1 MPPQDIVQAST
12 VIDFR
17 AGAQHRRREN
27 THRRRGAITSA
38 VVLVGAGPVFAMMML
53 TATPASATPAAQPLT
68 MSGDVPGMS
77 QDVGH
82 PSTPTPTMSG
92 EMPGMDHGPADK
104 PANSPSP
111 TASADLPATE
121 HGDDHGSIPWPSA
134 SADVP
139 ATEHGDDH
147 GSTLLPTTLA
157 DGHGTEHGSADKP
170 GADSGH
176 GEAAAVATDRPVAAV
191 LGTFGG
197 ASSAVMLSAAFLRRK
212 DRALS
217 LAKQAA
223 RAARKAQK

>member
-1 MPPQDIVQAST
+1 MTSSNGTQGDGMRRQRLPIAG
-12 VIDFR
+12 R
-17 AGAQHRRREN
+17 GAQTRRG
-27 THRRRGAITSA
+27 RRGAITSA
-38 VVLVGAGPVFAMMML
+38 VVLVGASPVFAVMML
-53 TATPASATPAAQPLT
+53 TATPASAAPAARPLA
-68 MSGDVPGMS
+68 MSGGMPGMG

-82 PSTPTPTMSG
+82 PSPTPTMAG
-92 EMPGMDHGPADK
+92 DMPGMDHGTADK
-104 PANSPSP
+104 PASSPSP
-111 TASADLPATE
+111 TASADVPATD
-121 HGDDHGSIPWPSA
+121 HGDGHASTPWPSA

-139 ATEHGDDH
+139 ATDHGDGH
-147 GSTLLPTTLA
+147 ASTPSPTGST
-157 DGHGTEHGSADKP
+157 DGHGTEHGSADKT

-176 GEAAAVATDRPVAAV
+176 GDTAEVAPDRPVAAV